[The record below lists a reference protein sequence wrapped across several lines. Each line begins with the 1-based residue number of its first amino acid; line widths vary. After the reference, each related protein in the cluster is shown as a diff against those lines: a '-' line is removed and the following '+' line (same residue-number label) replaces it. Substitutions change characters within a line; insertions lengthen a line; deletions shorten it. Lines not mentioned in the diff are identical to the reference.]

1 MEKNADRQSASTR
14 ERENR
19 WKIVRASLRGEPHLF
34 AYHYL
39 SQGRKR
45 EIAKR
50 VIHVRFGEASRR
62 SAIADE
68 RNEAEEHN
76 RRLLVHFP
84 ISCRDKLA
92 IVKLG
97 GWRWFPSRLQFN
109 GRLSSLSMAMIV
121 RWTITT
127 MAC

>member
-1 MEKNADRQSASTR
+1 MQIDNRLPHAKGKTDGKLCAHL
-14 ERENR
+14 ERR
-19 WKIVRASLRGEPHLF
+19 TSPFCLP
-34 AYHYL
+34 L

-62 SAIADE
+62 SAIAAE

-92 IVKLG
+92 IVKLC
-97 GWRWFPSRLQFN
+97 GWKWFPSRLQFN

-121 RWTITT
+121 RWTIIT

>member
-1 MEKNADRQSASTR
+1 MENCAR
-14 ERENR
+14 
-19 WKIVRASLRGEPHLF
+19 ILRGEPHLF
-34 AYHYL
+34 ACHYL

-62 SAIADE
+62 SAIAAE

-92 IVKLG
+92 IVKVVG
-97 GWRWFPSRLQFN
+97 GGSLLDCNSMVDCRRYRWR
-109 GRLSSLSMAMIV
+109 
-121 RWTITT
+121 
-127 MAC
+127 